1 MKIVDKCVDSIIVP
15 SIVLPMVAWENAK
28 NIASKVL
35 GASAEQVAL
44 LWNSRILGFVSLK
57 SSLNELRIQAKS
69 RSDKLITKLR
79 EEKIT
84 ELAKLVNS
92 ANFGAENKLYR
103 WGLEQALIEAGQKCE
118 QAMKVKLDNK
128 TSKTLKDK
136 SLWSEYITSLEANAI
151 KAFES
156 EFEAK
161 TARAFELANKTH
173 DSMKKIKG
181 VKDEISAKKHNRTRS
196 FTKR

>member
-15 SIVLPMVAWENAK
+15 SIVLPALAWERMK
-28 NIASKVL
+28 NVASKVL
-35 GASAEQVAL
+35 GASTEQFRL

-69 RSDKLITKLR
+69 RSDELIARLR
-79 EEKIT
+79 EEKVAQ
-84 ELAKLVNS
+84 LAKLVNS
-92 ANFGAENKLYR
+92 ANFEAENKLYR

-128 TSKTLKDK
+128 TIKTLKDK

-173 DSMKKIKG
+173 DSMKKLRG
-181 VKDEISAKKHNRTRS
+181 
-196 FTKR
+196 

>member
-15 SIVLPMVAWENAK
+15 SVVLPALAWERAK
-28 NIASKVL
+28 NIASKAL
-35 GASAEQVAL
+35 SASAEQVAL

-69 RSDKLITKLR
+69 RSDELITKLR
-79 EEKIT
+79 EEKVAQ
-84 ELAKLVNS
+84 LAKLVNS

-136 SLWSEYITSLEANAI
+136 SLWREYITSLEANAI

-173 DSMKKIKG
+173 NSMEKIRG
-181 VKDEISAKKHNRTRS
+181 L
-196 FTKR
+196 

>member
-15 SIVLPMVAWENAK
+15 SVVLPALAWERVKNA
-28 NIASKVL
+28 ASKVL
-35 GASAEQVAL
+35 GASAEQFRL

-69 RSDKLITKLR
+69 RSDELIAKLR
-79 EEKIT
+79 EEKVAQ
-84 ELAKLVNS
+84 LAKLVNS
-92 ANFGAENKLYR
+92 ANFRAENKLYR

-128 TSKTLKDK
+128 TIKTLKDK

-173 DSMKKIKG
+173 NSMEKIRG
-181 VKDEISAKKHNRTRS
+181 L
-196 FTKR
+196 

>member
-1 MKIVDKCVDSIIVP
+1 MKIVDKCVDSIIMP
-15 SIVLPMVAWENAK
+15 SVVLPALAWERAK
-28 NIASKVL
+28 NIASKAL
-35 GASAEQVAL
+35 SASTEQFRL

-57 SSLNELRIQAKS
+57 SSLNELRIQAKN
-69 RSDKLITKLR
+69 RSDELIARLR
-79 EEKIT
+79 EEKVAQ
-84 ELAKLVNS
+84 LAKLING

-156 EFEAK
+156 EFEANK
-161 TARAFELANKTH
+161 IRAFELANKTH
-173 DSMKKIKG
+173 NSMEKIRG
-181 VKDEISAKKHNRTRS
+181 L
-196 FTKR
+196 

>member
-1 MKIVDKCVDSIIVP
+1 
-15 SIVLPMVAWENAK
+15 MVAWERAK

-35 GASAEQVAL
+35 SASAEQVAL
-44 LWNSRILGFVSLK
+44 LRNSRILGFVNLK

-69 RSDKLITKLR
+69 RSDELIARLR
-79 EEKIT
+79 EEKVAQ
-84 ELAKLVNS
+84 LAKLVNS
-92 ANFGAENKLYR
+92 ANFEAENRLYR

-118 QAMKVKLDNK
+118 QAMKVKLDK
-128 TSKTLKDK
+128 HTSKTLKDK
-136 SLWSEYITSLEANAI
+136 SLWGKYIASLEANAI

-173 DSMKKIKG
+173 DSMKKLRG
-181 VKDEISAKKHNRTRS
+181 
-196 FTKR
+196 

>member
-15 SIVLPMVAWENAK
+15 SIVLPALAWERVK
-28 NIASKVL
+28 NVASKLL
-35 GASAEQVAL
+35 GASTEQFRL

-69 RSDKLITKLR
+69 RSDELIARLR

-92 ANFGAENKLYR
+92 ANFEAENRLYR

-151 KAFES
+151 KTFES
-156 EFEAK
+156 EFEANK
-161 TARAFELANKTH
+161 IRAFELANKTH
-173 DSMKKIKG
+173 NSMEKIRG
-181 VKDEISAKKHNRTRS
+181 L
-196 FTKR
+196 

>member
-35 GASAEQVAL
+35 SASAEQFRL

-69 RSDKLITKLR
+69 RSDELITKLR
-79 EEKIT
+79 EEKVAQ
-84 ELAKLVNS
+84 LAKLVNS
-92 ANFGAENKLYR
+92 ANFGAENRLYR

-156 EFEAK
+156 EFEANK
-161 TARAFELANKTH
+161 IRAFELANKTH
-173 DSMKKIKG
+173 NSMEKIRG
-181 VKDEISAKKHNRTRS
+181 L
-196 FTKR
+196 

>member
-1 MKIVDKCVDSIIVP
+1 MKIINKCVDKVFVP
-15 SIVLPMVAWENAK
+15 SVVLPALAWERVK
-28 NIASKVL
+28 NVASKVL
-35 GASAEQVAL
+35 GASTEQFRL

-69 RSDKLITKLR
+69 RSDELITKLR
-79 EEKIT
+79 EEKVAQ
-84 ELAKLVNS
+84 LAKLVNS
-92 ANFGAENKLYR
+92 ANFGAENRLYR

-136 SLWSEYITSLEANAI
+136 SLWSEYITSLETNAI

-173 DSMKKIKG
+173 NSMEKIRG
-181 VKDEISAKKHNRTRS
+181 L
-196 FTKR
+196 

>member
-1 MKIVDKCVDSIIVP
+1 MKIVDKCVDSISVP
-15 SIVLPMVAWENAK
+15 SIVLPALAWERMK
-28 NIASKVL
+28 NVASKVL
-35 GASAEQVAL
+35 GASTEQFRL

-69 RSDKLITKLR
+69 RSDELITKLR
-79 EEKIT
+79 EEKVAQ
-84 ELAKLVNS
+84 LAKLVNS

-103 WGLEQALIEAGQKCE
+103 WGLEQALTEAGQKCE

-156 EFEAK
+156 EFEANK
-161 TARAFELANKTH
+161 IRAFELANKTH
-173 DSMKKIKG
+173 NSMEKIRG
-181 VKDEISAKKHNRTRS
+181 L
-196 FTKR
+196 

>member
-15 SIVLPMVAWENAK
+15 SVVLPALAWERVK
-28 NIASKVL
+28 NVASKVL
-35 GASAEQVAL
+35 GASTEQFRL

-79 EEKIT
+79 EEKVAQ
-84 ELAKLVNS
+84 LAKLVNS

-136 SLWSEYITSLEANAI
+136 SLWSEYITSLETNAI

-156 EFEAK
+156 EFEA
-161 TARAFELANKTH
+161 NK
-173 DSMKKIKG
+173 I
-181 VKDEISAKKHNRTRS
+181 
-196 FTKR
+196 

>member
-15 SIVLPMVAWENAK
+15 SIVLPALVWERTK
-28 NIASKVL
+28 NIASKAL
-35 GASAEQVAL
+35 SASAEQFRL

-69 RSDKLITKLR
+69 RSDELIAKLR
-79 EEKIT
+79 EQKIT

-136 SLWSEYITSLEANAI
+136 SLWSEYIASLEAKAI

-156 EFEAK
+156 EFEANK
-161 TARAFELANKTH
+161 IRAFELANKTH
-173 DSMKKIKG
+173 NSMEKIRG
-181 VKDEISAKKHNRTRS
+181 L
-196 FTKR
+196 

>member
-35 GASAEQVAL
+35 SASAEQFRL

-57 SSLNELRIQAKS
+57 SSLNELRIQAKN
-69 RSDKLITKLR
+69 RSDELIAKLR
-79 EEKIT
+79 EEKVAQ
-84 ELAKLVNS
+84 LAKLVNS

-156 EFEAK
+156 EFEANK
-161 TARAFELANKTH
+161 IRAFELANKTH
-173 DSMKKIKG
+173 NSMEKIRG
-181 VKDEISAKKHNRTRS
+181 L
-196 FTKR
+196 

>member
-15 SIVLPMVAWENAK
+15 SVVLPALAWERMK
-28 NIASKVL
+28 NVASKVL
-35 GASAEQVAL
+35 GASAEQFRL

-69 RSDKLITKLR
+69 RSDELIARLR
-79 EEKIT
+79 EEKVAQ
-84 ELAKLVNS
+84 LAKLVNS

-128 TSKTLKDK
+128 TIKTLKDK
-136 SLWSEYITSLEANAI
+136 SLWSEYITSLETDAI

-156 EFEAK
+156 EFETK

-173 DSMKKIKG
+173 NSMEKIRG
-181 VKDEISAKKHNRTRS
+181 L
-196 FTKR
+196 

>member
-1 MKIVDKCVDSIIVP
+1 MKIINKCVDSIIVP
-15 SIVLPMVAWENAK
+15 SVVLPALAWERVK

-35 GASAEQVAL
+35 GASTEQFRL

-69 RSDKLITKLR
+69 RSDELIARLR

-92 ANFGAENKLYR
+92 ANFGVENRLYR

-136 SLWSEYITSLEANAI
+136 SLWSEYIASLEANAI

-161 TARAFELANKTH
+161 TARAFELANKTY
-173 DSMKKIKG
+173 DSMKKLRG
-181 VKDEISAKKHNRTRS
+181 
-196 FTKR
+196 

>member
-15 SIVLPMVAWENAK
+15 SIVLPALAWENAK
-28 NIASKVL
+28 NIARKVL
-35 GASAEQVAL
+35 GASTEQFRL

-57 SSLNELRIQAKS
+57 SSLNELRIQTKS
-69 RSDKLITKLR
+69 RSDELIARLR
-79 EEKIT
+79 EEKVAQ
-84 ELAKLVNS
+84 LAKLVNS
-92 ANFGAENKLYR
+92 ANFGAENRLYR
-103 WGLEQALIEAGQKCE
+103 WVLEQALIEAGQKCE
-118 QAMKVKLDNK
+118 QAMQVKLDK
-128 TSKTLKDK
+128 HTSKTLKDK

-173 DSMKKIKG
+173 NSMEKIR
-181 VKDEISAKKHNRTRS
+181 DL
-196 FTKR
+196 

>member
-15 SIVLPMVAWENAK
+15 SIVLPMVAWERAK

-35 GASAEQVAL
+35 GASAEQFRL

-69 RSDKLITKLR
+69 RSDELITKLR
-79 EEKIT
+79 EEKVAQ
-84 ELAKLVNS
+84 LAKLVNS

-118 QAMKVKLDNK
+118 QAMKVKLDK
-128 TSKTLKDK
+128 HTSKTLKDK
-136 SLWSEYITSLEANAI
+136 SSWSEYITSLEANAI

-156 EFEAK
+156 EFEANK
-161 TARAFELANKTH
+161 IRAFELANKTH
-173 DSMKKIKG
+173 NSMEKIRG
-181 VKDEISAKKHNRTRS
+181 L
-196 FTKR
+196 

>member
-15 SIVLPMVAWENAK
+15 SVVLPALAWERVK
-28 NIASKVL
+28 NVANKVL
-35 GASAEQVAL
+35 GASTEQFRL

-69 RSDKLITKLR
+69 RSDELIAKLR
-79 EEKIT
+79 EQKIT
-84 ELAKLVNS
+84 KLAKLVNS

-173 DSMKKIKG
+173 DSMKKLRG
-181 VKDEISAKKHNRTRS
+181 
-196 FTKR
+196 

>member
-1 MKIVDKCVDSIIVP
+1 
-15 SIVLPMVAWENAK
+15 MVAWERAK

-35 GASAEQVAL
+35 SASAEQVAL
-44 LWNSRILGFVSLK
+44 LWNSRILGFVNLK

-69 RSDKLITKLR
+69 RSTELITKLR

-118 QAMKVKLDNK
+118 QAMEVRLTKQ
-128 TSKTLKDK
+128 TREILKNK
-136 SLWSEYITSLEANAI
+136 SLWSEYITSLETNAI

-173 DSMKKIKG
+173 DSMKKLRG
-181 VKDEISAKKHNRTRS
+181 
-196 FTKR
+196 

>member
-1 MKIVDKCVDSIIVP
+1 MKIINKCVDKVFVP
-15 SIVLPMVAWENAK
+15 SVVLPALAWERVK
-28 NIASKVL
+28 NVASKVL
-35 GASAEQVAL
+35 GASTEQFRL

-69 RSDKLITKLR
+69 RSDELITKLR

-92 ANFGAENKLYR
+92 ANFGAENRLYR
-103 WGLEQALIEAGQKCE
+103 WGLEQALIEAGQKCK

-136 SLWSEYITSLEANAI
+136 SLWSEYITSLETNAM

-161 TARAFELANKTH
+161 TARAFKLANKTH
-173 DSMKKIKG
+173 NSMEKIRG
-181 VKDEISAKKHNRTRS
+181 L
-196 FTKR
+196 

>member
-15 SIVLPMVAWENAK
+15 SVVLPALAWERVK
-28 NIASKVL
+28 NVVSKVL
-35 GASAEQVAL
+35 GASAEQFRL

-69 RSDKLITKLR
+69 RSDELIIKLR

-136 SLWSEYITSLEANAI
+136 SLWSEYITSLETNAM

-161 TARAFELANKTH
+161 TARAFKLANKTH
-173 DSMKKIKG
+173 NSMEKIRG
-181 VKDEISAKKHNRTRS
+181 L
-196 FTKR
+196 

>member
-1 MKIVDKCVDSIIVP
+1 MKIINKCVDSIIVP
-15 SIVLPMVAWENAK
+15 SIVLPALAWERAK

-35 GASAEQVAL
+35 SASTEQFRL

-136 SLWSEYITSLEANAI
+136 SSWSEYITILETNAI

-173 DSMKKIKG
+173 DSMKKLRG
-181 VKDEISAKKHNRTRS
+181 
-196 FTKR
+196 

>member
-15 SIVLPMVAWENAK
+15 SIVLPMVAWERAK

-35 GASAEQVAL
+35 GASAEQFRL

-57 SSLNELRIQAKS
+57 SSLNELRIQAKN
-69 RSDKLITKLR
+69 RSDELIARLR
-79 EEKIT
+79 EEKVAQ
-84 ELAKLVNS
+84 LAKLVNS

-151 KAFES
+151 KTFES
-156 EFEAK
+156 EFEANK
-161 TARAFELANKTH
+161 IRAFELANKTH
-173 DSMKKIKG
+173 NSMEKIRG
-181 VKDEISAKKHNRTRS
+181 L
-196 FTKR
+196 

>member
-1 MKIVDKCVDSIIVP
+1 MKIIDKCVDSIIVP
-15 SIVLPMVAWENAK
+15 SVVLPMLAWENGK
-28 NIASKVL
+28 NIASKAL

-44 LWNSRILGFVSLK
+44 LWNSRIFGFVSLK
-57 SSLNELRIQAKS
+57 SSLNELRIQAKN
-69 RSDKLITKLR
+69 RSDELIAKLR
-79 EEKIT
+79 EEKVAQ
-84 ELAKLVNS
+84 LAKLVNS
-92 ANFGAENKLYR
+92 ANFEAENRLYR

-173 DSMKKIKG
+173 DSMKKLRG
-181 VKDEISAKKHNRTRS
+181 
-196 FTKR
+196 

>member
-15 SIVLPMVAWENAK
+15 SVVLPMVAWERVK
-28 NIASKVL
+28 NVASKVL
-35 GASAEQVAL
+35 GASAEQFRL

-57 SSLNELRIQAKS
+57 SSLNELRIQAKN
-69 RSDKLITKLR
+69 RSDELIAKLR
-79 EEKIT
+79 EEKVAQ
-84 ELAKLVNS
+84 LAKLVNS

-136 SLWSEYITSLEANAI
+136 SLWREYITSLEANAI

-156 EFEAK
+156 EFETK

-173 DSMKKIKG
+173 NSMEKIRG
-181 VKDEISAKKHNRTRS
+181 L
-196 FTKR
+196 

>member
-15 SIVLPMVAWENAK
+15 SVVLPMVAWERAK

-35 GASAEQVAL
+35 GASAEQFRL

-69 RSDKLITKLR
+69 RSDELITKLR
-79 EEKIT
+79 EEKIAQ
-84 ELAKLVNS
+84 LAKLVNS
-92 ANFGAENKLYR
+92 ANFGAENRLYR

-118 QAMKVKLDNK
+118 QAMQVKLDK
-128 TSKTLKDK
+128 HTSKTLKDK
-136 SLWSEYITSLEANAI
+136 SSWSEYIASLEANAI

-156 EFEAK
+156 EFEANK
-161 TARAFELANKTH
+161 IRAFELANKTH
-173 DSMKKIKG
+173 NSMEKIRG
-181 VKDEISAKKHNRTRS
+181 L
-196 FTKR
+196 